1 MAFIVK
7 ESVSRSSNNFIS
19 NYRRVISLV
28 RQVLSS
34 AVRKKRFDV
43 ILLSGGID
51 TSIIAA
57 LSAHWKP
64 LAITVVYRNY
74 DEDLPYA
81 KKVANHFGLKHIIVN
96 FSLDEARK
104 ASEEVISVLKVFD
117 PMEVRNSI
125 PILIGLKVAKSK
137 GVKSIATGDG
147 GDELFGGY
155 SWLFHLP
162 QEQLH
167 KWIKNIV
174 KTWHFSS
181 KPLGDYLDLEVLQP
195 FTDPDVIEIA
205 LKILPSLKVVE
216 VNGKKIGKWI
226 LRKAFEDI
234 VPKDVIWRSKSPI
247 EVGSGST
254 RLSHD
259 FAQLISDE
267 EYSMLNKQVKLRSKE
282 HAYYFKIYKRVVGEI
297 PPPKAGEKKC
307 PACGAGVPSWSK
319 FCRVCGEYPV

>member
-1 MAFIVK
+1 MG
-7 ESVSRSSNNFIS
+7 EPIS
-19 NYRRVISLV
+19 NSLNNLISDCCRAIPLL
-28 RQVLSS
+28 RQAFSS
-34 AVRKKRFDV
+34 TVRKKRFDA

-51 TSIIAA
+51 TSVIAA

-64 LAITVVYRNY
+64 LAITIVYRGY
-74 DEDLPYA
+74 GEDLPYA
-81 KKVANHFGLKHIIVN
+81 KKVANHFRLKHVIAN

-125 PILIGLKVAKSK
+125 PILIGLKVAKSE
-137 GVKSIATGDG
+137 GVKSVATGDG

-155 SWLFHLP
+155 PWLFHLS

-167 KWIKNIV
+167 EWIKNVV

-181 KPLGDYLDLEVLQP
+181 KPLGDYLNLEVLQP
-195 FTDPDVIEIA
+195 FTDPDIVEIA
-205 LKILPSLKVVE
+205 SKISPSLKVVE
-216 VNGKKIGKWI
+216 INGKKIGKWI

-234 VPKDVIWRSKSPI
+234 VPKNVIWRNKSPI

-254 RLSHD
+254 KLSHD
-259 FAQLISDE
+259 FAQLISGE
-267 EYSMLNKQVKLRSKE
+267 EYNLLGEQVKLRSKE

-307 PACGAGVPSWSK
+307 PACGAGVPSCIK
-319 FCRVCGEYPV
+319 FCRICGKYPV